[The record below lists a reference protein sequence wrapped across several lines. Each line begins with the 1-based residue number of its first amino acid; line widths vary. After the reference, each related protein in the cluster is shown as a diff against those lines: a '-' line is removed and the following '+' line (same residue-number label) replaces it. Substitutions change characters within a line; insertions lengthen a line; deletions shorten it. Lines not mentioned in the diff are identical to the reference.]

1 MIAASSVLGVGLA
14 LYLIAAW
21 RGWQPSLPTALVVGA
36 ALRGAV
42 WVVAARQSWQPWD
55 FTADFHS
62 AAVAVLHHHDPL
74 LSGRPRGWPFL
85 PTMAF
90 VLAAELK
97 LGQLAHLPW
106 AAVGRLAPVA
116 ADLVLIPLIGKL
128 ATQRGPL
135 RRFQYACNPLAIM
148 ICALHGQLEPE
159 VLALAVAAF
168 ILARSRRSTAAGGL
182 LGLSAAIGM
191 WSLLLLPGVLAT
203 LPDWGKRLRAS
214 CCVVGVPLLFWLTSP
229 LTVGTPLRRLPTV
242 AHRIIGLRS
251 MVGNWGWTV
260 AVTRGRLEFITS
272 VGRFG
277 LVAMVIAVAVV
288 GYLWRRSDPVDLT
301 TALLITFL
309 VVSPRVSVQYLAW
322 PLPFLAARTTFF
334 ATPAIVAASVFDGF
348 GYLALGPD
356 RVPGW
361 MHAKMWYLTS
371 WDVIPLLI
379 AAMPWERR
387 RGDDVAVS
395 APAGEAV
402 IPDAAL
408 EPTGSGWPGELDD
421 LTGTPARHPV
431 PSPRSDEDSA
441 TRAR

>member
-1 MIAASSVLGVGLA
+1 MRTGSSGFA
-14 LYLIAAW
+14 
-21 RGWQPSLPTALVVGA
+21 
-36 ALRGAV
+36 
-42 WVVAARQSWQPWD
+42 PW
-55 FTADFHS
+55 S
-62 AAVAVLHHHDPL
+62 
-74 LSGRPRGWPFL
+74 
-85 PTMAF
+85 
-90 VLAAELK
+90 E
-97 LGQLAHLPW
+97 
-106 AAVGRLAPVA
+106 
-116 ADLVLIPLIGKL
+116 
-128 ATQRGPL
+128 
-135 RRFQYACNPLAIM
+135 
-148 ICALHGQLEPE
+148 
-159 VLALAVAAF
+159 
-168 ILARSRRSTAAGGL
+168 
-182 LGLSAAIGM
+182 
-191 WSLLLLPGVLAT
+191 
-203 LPDWGKRLRAS
+203 
-214 CCVVGVPLLFWLTSP
+214 
-229 LTVGTPLRRLPTV
+229 
-242 AHRIIGLRS
+242 
-251 MVGNWGWTV
+251 
-260 AVTRGRLEFITS
+260 
-272 VGRFG
+272 
-277 LVAMVIAVAVV
+277 
-288 GYLWRRSDPVDLT
+288 DLT